1 MEESNSVLMIVSC
14 RISDLG
20 KVCAKAWSSK
30 LHAAFQHSIL
40 RDLKE
45 SLENA
50 EKETENLYQS

>member
-1 MEESNSVLMIVSC
+1 MLIIISC
-14 RISDLG
+14 RISHLG
-20 KVCAKAWSSK
+20 NVCTKAWSSK

-50 EKETENLYQS
+50 ERETENLHQS